1 MNNFLPTNFKI
12 WKRWATFWKN
22 TKKVTHK
29 FNLNINSNTDFIQE
43 EIENPN
49 KHTSLTEIDLEVK
62 SLTPKRHQTSVALQG
77 SEAQKN
83 YSPVTFLKIC
93 KSFK

>member
-1 MNNFLPTNFKI
+1 MNNFLPTNLKI

-49 KHTSLTEIDLEVK
+49 KHTSLTEIDRSCFACKWLM
-62 SLTPKRHQTSVALQG
+62 SCTAVAPYDVNKHE
-77 SEAQKN
+77 S
-83 YSPVTFLKIC
+83 I
-93 KSFK
+93 